1 MNNMIEK
8 IQDKLAEKLLN
19 KIIDNKKI
27 VITIDFKDKG
37 DK

>member
-8 IQDKLAEKLLN
+8 IQEKLAEKLLN
-19 KIIDNKKI
+19 KIIDNKQI